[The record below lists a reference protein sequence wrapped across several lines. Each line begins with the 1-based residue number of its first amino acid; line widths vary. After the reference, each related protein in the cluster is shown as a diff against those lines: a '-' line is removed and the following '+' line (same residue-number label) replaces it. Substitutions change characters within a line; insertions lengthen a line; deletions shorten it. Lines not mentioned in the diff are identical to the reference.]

1 MVVPVDKGLPAFKL
15 KSKAHSRALASLN
28 IGPLMKIRASFWLA
42 CLACLAGTGLALN
55 ANAQAFPQK
64 SIQVV
69 VPVAA
74 GGGTDL
80 LARNL
85 SQRVS
90 EILGQPLVVDN
101 KLGAGGNIGVEYV
114 MKSKPDGYTLLVSP
128 ATIATNVAVY
138 RKLPYDLIKDLQAIT
153 LIGQTGVV
161 LVVNP
166 SVKVNNLKE
175 FIDLMKSK
183 NGDMNY
189 GSAGMGSP
197 QHLQAEFFNQLVGL
211 KSNHIPYKGQ
221 AQAMNDLIGGQLQYM
236 FSPIQNALPQIQQGR
251 LKALAVASAT
261 RHKAMPQVPT
271 LNEQGYQGVELT
283 NWFAVYAPI
292 NTPPAVVKK
301 LNAAFIQ
308 AGKEPK
314 MKEKLDTLGF
324 ESFFTTSEEA
334 TDFMRSAI
342 VRWARVAAYA
352 GIKAE

>member
-1 MVVPVDKGLPAFKL
+1 LIPTHTSPNA
-15 KSKAHSRALASLN
+15 RTRTT
-28 IGPLMKIRASFWLA
+28 MKNLLITLGILFSNL
-42 CLACLAGTGLALN
+42 CVH
-55 ANAQAFPQK
+55 AQNFPNHN
-64 SIQVV
+64 IQVV

-85 SQRVS
+85 SLRVG
-90 EILGQPLVVDN
+90 EILGQTLVVEN

-114 MKSKPDGYTLLVSP
+114 MKSKADGYTLLISP

-138 RKLPYDLIKDLQAIT
+138 KKIPYDLVKDLQAIT
-153 LIGQTGVV
+153 IIGQTGVV
-161 LVVNP
+161 LVVHP
-166 SVKVNNLKE
+166 SVKANNLKE
-175 FIDLMKSK
+175 FIELMKSK

-221 AQAMNDLIGGQLQYM
+221 AQAMNDLIGGQLNYM

-251 LKALAVASAT
+251 LRALAVASAD

-271 LNEQGYQGVELT
+271 LNEQGYKGVELT

-314 MKEKLDTLGF
+314 MKDKLDTLGF
-324 ESFFTTSEEA
+324 ESFFTTSDEA
-334 TDFMRSAI
+334 TDFMRSEI

>member
-1 MVVPVDKGLPAFKL
+1 LIPTHTSPNV
-15 KSKAHSRALASLN
+15 RTRTT
-28 IGPLMKIRASFWLA
+28 MKNLLITLGILFSNL
-42 CLACLAGTGLALN
+42 CVH
-55 ANAQAFPQK
+55 AQNFPNHN
-64 SIQVV
+64 IQVV

-85 SQRVS
+85 SLRVG
-90 EILGQPLVVDN
+90 EILGQTLVVEN

-114 MKSKPDGYTLLVSP
+114 MKSKADGYTLLISP

-138 RKLPYDLIKDLQAIT
+138 KKIPYDLVKDLQAIT

-161 LVVNP
+161 LVVHP
-166 SVKVNNLKE
+166 SVKANNLKE
-175 FIDLMKSK
+175 FIELMKSK

-221 AQAMNDLIGGQLQYM
+221 AQAMNDLIGGQLNYM

-251 LKALAVASAT
+251 LRALAVASAD

-271 LNEQGYQGVELT
+271 LNEQGYKGVELT

-314 MKEKLDTLGF
+314 MKDKLDTLGF

-334 TDFMRSAI
+334 TDFMRSEI

>member
-1 MVVPVDKGLPAFKL
+1 M
-15 KSKAHSRALASLN
+15 KSMY
-28 IGPLMKIRASFWLA
+28 P
-42 CLACLAGTGLALN
+42 
-55 ANAQAFPQK
+55 FPQILTAVALVGLTALSSHAQNFPYK
-64 SIQVV
+64 PIQVV

-85 SQRVS
+85 SQKVS
-90 EILGQPLVVDN
+90 EVLGQPLVVEN

-114 MKSKPDGYTLLVSP
+114 MKSKADGYTLLISP

-138 RKLPYDLIKDLQAIT
+138 KKIPYDLVKDLQAIT

-161 LVVNP
+161 LVVHP

-175 FIDLMKSK
+175 FVELVKVK

-197 QHLQAEFFNQLVGL
+197 QHLQAEFFNQLVGM

-221 AQAMNDLIGGQLQYM
+221 SQAMNDLVGGQLSYM

-251 LKALAVASAT
+251 LRALAVASAE

-271 LNEQGYQGVELT
+271 LNELGYKGVELT
-283 NWFAVYAPI
+283 NWFAVYAPA

-301 LNAAFIQ
+301 LNAAFTQ
-308 AGKEPK
+308 AGKEAK
-314 MKEKLDTLGF
+314 MKEKPDTLGF
-324 ESFFTTSEEA
+324 ESFFTSSEEA
-334 TDFMRSAI
+334 TDFMRADI

>member
-1 MVVPVDKGLPAFKL
+1 MIPTHTSPNARTRTTMKKL
-15 KSKAHSRALASLN
+15 LITLGILFSNLCVH
-28 IGPLMKIRASFWLA
+28 
-42 CLACLAGTGLALN
+42 
-55 ANAQAFPQK
+55 AQNFPNHN
-64 SIQVV
+64 IQVV

-85 SQRVS
+85 SLRVG
-90 EILGQPLVVDN
+90 EILGQTLVVEN

-114 MKSKPDGYTLLVSP
+114 MKSKADGYTLLISP

-138 RKLPYDLIKDLQAIT
+138 KKIPYDLVKDLQAIT

-161 LVVNP
+161 LVVHP
-166 SVKVNNLKE
+166 SVKANNLKE
-175 FIDLMKSK
+175 FIELMKSK

-221 AQAMNDLIGGQLQYM
+221 AQAMNDLIGGQLNYM

-251 LKALAVASAT
+251 LRALAVASAD

-271 LNEQGYQGVELT
+271 LNEQGYKGVELT

-314 MKEKLDTLGF
+314 MKDKLDTLGF

-334 TDFMRSAI
+334 TDFMRSEI

>member
-1 MVVPVDKGLPAFKL
+1 LIPTHTSPNARTRTTMKKL
-15 KSKAHSRALASLN
+15 LITLGILFSNLCVH
-28 IGPLMKIRASFWLA
+28 
-42 CLACLAGTGLALN
+42 
-55 ANAQAFPQK
+55 AQNFPNHN
-64 SIQVV
+64 IQVV

-85 SQRVS
+85 SLRVG
-90 EILGQPLVVDN
+90 EILGQTLVVEN

-114 MKSKPDGYTLLVSP
+114 MKSKADGYTLLISP

-138 RKLPYDLIKDLQAIT
+138 KKIPYDLVKDLQAIT

-161 LVVNP
+161 LVVHP
-166 SVKVNNLKE
+166 SVKANNLKE
-175 FIDLMKSK
+175 FIELMKSK

-221 AQAMNDLIGGQLQYM
+221 AQAINDLIGGQLNYM

-251 LKALAVASAT
+251 LRALAVASAD

-271 LNEQGYQGVELT
+271 LNEQGYKGVELT

-314 MKEKLDTLGF
+314 MKDKLDTLGF

-334 TDFMRSAI
+334 TDFMRSEI

>member
-1 MVVPVDKGLPAFKL
+1 
-15 KSKAHSRALASLN
+15 
-28 IGPLMKIRASFWLA
+28 MKISKYLMAIAALFALSQTTAMAQSFP
-42 CLACLAGTGLALN
+42 N
-55 ANAQAFPQK
+55 KP
-64 SIQVV
+64 IQVV

-85 SQRVS
+85 SQRVG
-90 EILGQPLVVDN
+90 EILGQTLIVEN

-138 RKLPYDLIKDLQAIT
+138 KKIPYDLVKDLQAIT

-161 LVVNP
+161 LVVHP
-166 SVKVNNLKE
+166 SVKANNLKE
-175 FIDLMKSK
+175 FIELMRAK

-197 QHLQAEFFNQLVGL
+197 QHLQAEFFNQLVQL

-221 AQAMNDLIGGQLQYM
+221 AQAMNDLIGGQLNYM

-251 LKALAVASAT
+251 LRALAVASAE
-261 RHKAMPQVPT
+261 RNKAMPQVPT
-271 LNEQGYQGVELT
+271 LGEQGYKGVELT

-308 AGKEPK
+308 AGKEAK
-314 MKEKLDTLGF
+314 MKEKLDTLCF
-324 ESFFTTSEEA
+324 ESFFTTSEES
-334 TDFMRSAI
+334 TDFMRSEI

>member
-1 MVVPVDKGLPAFKL
+1 
-15 KSKAHSRALASLN
+15 
-28 IGPLMKIRASFWLA
+28 MKIRASFWLA

-161 LVVNP
+161 LVVHP

-183 NGDMNY
+183 NGDMSY

-292 NTPPAVVKK
+292 NTLPAVVKK

-334 TDFMRSAI
+334 TDFMRSEI
-342 VRWARVAAYA
+342 VRWALVAAYA

>member
-1 MVVPVDKGLPAFKL
+1 
-15 KSKAHSRALASLN
+15 
-28 IGPLMKIRASFWLA
+28 MKISKYLMAIAALFALSQTTAMAQSFP
-42 CLACLAGTGLALN
+42 N
-55 ANAQAFPQK
+55 KP
-64 SIQVV
+64 IQVV

-85 SQRVS
+85 SQRVG
-90 EILGQPLVVDN
+90 EILGQTLIVEN

-138 RKLPYDLIKDLQAIT
+138 KKIPYDLVKDLQAIT

-161 LVVNP
+161 LVVHP
-166 SVKVNNLKE
+166 SVKANNLKE
-175 FIDLMKSK
+175 FIELMRAK

-197 QHLQAEFFNQLVGL
+197 QHLQAEFFNQLVQL

-221 AQAMNDLIGGQLQYM
+221 AQAMNDLIGGQLNYM

-251 LKALAVASAT
+251 LRALAVASAE
-261 RHKAMPQVPT
+261 RNKAMPQVPT
-271 LNEQGYQGVELT
+271 LGEQGYKGVELT

-308 AGKEPK
+308 AGKEAK

-324 ESFFTTSEEA
+324 DSFFTTSEEA
-334 TDFMRSAI
+334 TDFMRSEI

>member
-1 MVVPVDKGLPAFKL
+1 M
-15 KSKAHSRALASLN
+15 KSKA
-28 IGPLMKIRASFWLA
+28 
-42 CLACLAGTGLALN
+42 
-55 ANAQAFPQK
+55 
-64 SIQVV
+64 
-69 VPVAA
+69 
-74 GGGTDL
+74 
-80 LARNL
+80 
-85 SQRVS
+85 
-90 EILGQPLVVDN
+90 
-101 KLGAGGNIGVEYV
+101 
-114 MKSKPDGYTLLVSP
+114 DGYTLLISP

-138 RKLPYDLIKDLQAIT
+138 KKIPYDLVKDLQAIT

-161 LVVNP
+161 LVVHP

-175 FIDLMKSK
+175 FVDLVKAK

-197 QHLQAEFFNQLVGL
+197 QHLQAEFFNQLVGM

-221 AQAMNDLIGGQLQYM
+221 SQAMNDLVGGQLSYM

-251 LKALAVASAT
+251 LRALAVASAD

-271 LNEQGYQGVELT
+271 LNELGYKGVELT
-283 NWFAVYAPI
+283 NWFAVYAPA

-301 LNAAFIQ
+301 LNAAFTQ
-308 AGKEPK
+308 AGKEAK

-324 ESFFTTSEEA
+324 ESFFTSSEEA
-334 TDFMRSAI
+334 TDFMRAEI

>member
-1 MVVPVDKGLPAFKL
+1 
-15 KSKAHSRALASLN
+15 
-28 IGPLMKIRASFWLA
+28 
-42 CLACLAGTGLALN
+42 
-55 ANAQAFPQK
+55 
-64 SIQVV
+64 
-69 VPVAA
+69 
-74 GGGTDL
+74 
-80 LARNL
+80 
-85 SQRVS
+85 
-90 EILGQPLVVDN
+90 
-101 KLGAGGNIGVEYV
+101 
-114 MKSKPDGYTLLVSP
+114 
-128 ATIATNVAVY
+128 
-138 RKLPYDLIKDLQAIT
+138 
-153 LIGQTGVV
+153 
-161 LVVNP
+161 
-166 SVKVNNLKE
+166 
-175 FIDLMKSK
+175 MKSK

-308 AGKEPK
+308 AGKEQK

-334 TDFMRSAI
+334 TDFMRSEI

>member
-1 MVVPVDKGLPAFKL
+1 VKFSKYLMAFAAL
-15 KSKAHSRALASLN
+15 LAFSQTAVKAQ
-28 IGPLMKIRASFWLA
+28 SFP
-42 CLACLAGTGLALN
+42 N
-55 ANAQAFPQK
+55 KP
-64 SIQVV
+64 IQVV

-85 SQRVS
+85 SQRVG
-90 EILGQPLVVDN
+90 EILGQTLIVEN

-114 MKSKPDGYTLLVSP
+114 MKSKADGYTLLVSP

-138 RKLPYDLIKDLQAIT
+138 KKIPYDLVKDLQAIT

-161 LVVNP
+161 LVVHP
-166 SVKVNNLKE
+166 SVKANNLKE
-175 FIDLMKSK
+175 FIELMRAK
-183 NGDMNY
+183 NGEMNY

-221 AQAMNDLIGGQLQYM
+221 AQAMNDLIGGQLNYM

-251 LKALAVASAT
+251 LRALAVASAE
-261 RHKAMPQVPT
+261 RNKAMPQVPT
-271 LNEQGYQGVELT
+271 LGEQGYKGVELT

-292 NTPPAVVKK
+292 NTPPAIVKK

-334 TDFMRSAI
+334 TDFMRSEI